1 MDETAANVRH
11 NPQQHRFEAK
21 VGESLA
27 RADYERKGDQ
37 LIFTHTEV
45 PQEARGQGIGDELA
59 RAGMDYARSEGLR
72 VVPRCPFIAAWLRRH
87 PEYEDLRA
95 D

>member
-11 NPQQHRFEAK
+11 NPQQQRFEAAT
-21 VGESLA
+21 GDGLA
-27 RADYERKGDQ
+27 KADYERQGDR
-37 LIFTHTEV
+37 LVFTHTEV
-45 PQEARGQGIGDELA
+45 PPAARGQGIGDELA
-59 RAGMDYARSEGLR
+59 RAGMDYARAEGLR
-72 VVPRCPFIAAWLRRH
+72 VVSRCPFIDSWLRRH